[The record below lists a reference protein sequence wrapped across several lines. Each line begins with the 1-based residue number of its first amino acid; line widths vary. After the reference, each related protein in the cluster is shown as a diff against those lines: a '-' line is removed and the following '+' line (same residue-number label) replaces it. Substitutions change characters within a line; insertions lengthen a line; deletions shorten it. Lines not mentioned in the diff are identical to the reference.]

1 MIEVEQIFNKLDLDD
16 KIRCLNFC
24 EIEFGYCGYYGRN
37 NLEEIKEALICEYEC
52 SQEEIIDM
60 LYKNDCFNEDEVCF
74 YTNGRTLES
83 ISENI
88 INDNWSFV
96 TDNIC
101 NGELKEM
108 IEDMINDT
116 INY

>member
-1 MIEVEQIFNKLDLDD
+1 MIEIEEIFNKLNLDE
-16 KIRCLNFC
+16 KLRCLNFC
-24 EIEFGYCGYYGRN
+24 EIEFGCYGYYGRN

-60 LYKNDCFNEDEVCF
+60 LYKNKYFNEDEVCF

-83 ISENI
+83 VSENI
-88 INDNWSFV
+88 IEDEWDFV

-101 NGELKEM
+101 NGELREM
-108 IEDMINDT
+108 IEDIIGEE